1 MKVQEVQLA
10 RRPDGAPR
18 AEDFRVADVT
28 LPAPGVG
35 EVLVRNALM
44 SVDPYVRLT
53 LDAALPLNRRLGGGG
68 VGAVLASRDPR
79 FREGDVVR
87 HRQGFAEAFVAAGA
101 ALEPFPAEDGISREA
116 QLGALGG
123 IGMCAYGGL
132 IGAGRMKAGETVFIS
147 SAAGAVGSI
156 AVQVAKLKGA
166 RVVASAGSDAKCD
179 WVRSLGADATIN
191 YRTTPIRAGLAAA
204 APEGVDVYFENVGGA
219 HLEAALAC
227 MKPYGHIAVC
237 GMISTYHDG
246 GEKVGGLETIVVKR
260 LTVRGFGFTDFPE
273 LDASFRNEMTAWLR
287 SGAIRTH
294 AAVLEGI
301 GAAPQAFADL
311 FQGRHMG
318 RILVRL

>member
-1 MKVQEVQLA
+1 MKVKEVQLA

-18 AEDFRVADVT
+18 ADDFRVTEVA
-28 LPAPGVG
+28 LPAPAPG
-35 EVLVRNALM
+35 EVLVRNELM

-53 LDAALPLNRRLGGGG
+53 LDTVLPLDRRLGGG
-68 VGAVLASRDPR
+68 VGRVVASRDPR
-79 FREGDVVR
+79 FREGDTVR
-87 HRQGFAEAFVAAGA
+87 HRQGFAEAFVAAGGT
-101 ALEPFPAEDGISREA
+101 LEPFPVEDGISREA
-116 QLGALGG
+116 QLSGLGG

-132 IGAGRMKAGETVFIS
+132 LGAGRMKAGDTVFIS
-147 SAAGAVGSI
+147 SAAGAVGSL

-166 RVVASAGSDAKCD
+166 RVVASAGSDEKCA
-179 WVRSLGADATIN
+179 WVRSLGADAAIN
-191 YRTTPIRAGLAAA
+191 YRTTPIGAGLAAA

-219 HLEAALAC
+219 LLEAALAC
-227 MKPYGHIAVC
+227 MKPYGRIAVC

-273 LDASFRNEMTAWLR
+273 LDAPFRAEMSAWLC
-287 SGAIRTH
+287 SGAVRTT
-294 AAVLEGI
+294 AAILEGI
-301 GAAPQAFADL
+301 DTAPQAFVDL